1 MGFESSYPHQVF
13 RFASGRIDQTG
24 RSPTDVGDRLSTDLD
39 GFDSRTPRQKVHD
52 DVDKWL
58 KSPGSQPGYR
68 GFESRHRR
76 HAVEHER
83 PSALSF
89 NQVIA
94 GSIPVNGT
102 KIVGL

>member
-1 MGFESSYPHQVF
+1 MSTSGLSHMVLNQVI
-13 RFASGRIDQTG
+13 A
-24 RSPTDVGDRLSTDLD
+24 
-39 GFDSRTPRQKVHD
+39 
-52 DVDKWL
+52 
-58 KSPGSQPGYR
+58 GSNPGYLV
-68 GFESRHRR
+68 RR